1 MSENIRGVG
10 FRKLVKKNAK
20 NRFFNSNFWM
30 VFKNIVKNYKKT
42 IVLVK
47 LVQCRRFYIVL
58 QIHGKFYI
66 LIEEIRIRMEE
77 FRSAED
83 FRSS

>member
-30 VFKNIVKNYKKT
+30 VFKNIVKKYKKT
-42 IVLVK
+42 IVPVK
-47 LVQCRRFYIVL
+47 FFLKIKVCYWCNVEDSILFY
-58 QIHGKFYI
+58 KF
-66 LIEEIRIRMEE
+66 ME
-77 FRSAED
+77 
-83 FRSS
+83 SSTF

>member
-47 LVQCRRFYIVL
+47 FFLKIKVWYWCNVEDSILFY
-58 QIHGKFYI
+58 KF
-66 LIEEIRIRMEE
+66 ME
-77 FRSAED
+77 
-83 FRSS
+83 SSTF